1 MTSNCVP
8 HQVRMHAS
16 WPWSSRPPSWQEN
29 SPSFPPSRL
38 GISLRPTWP
47 STESDDVRHGARLV
61 LGMALGTAL
70 DTALDTALERPDAGY
85 VVGSLDE
92 GALRTVLSSAPLDGR
107 GSMAC
112 GLEPRRRRARTG
124 HRARIPNAANVRYCT
139 RVIFIIVVPPCLDG
153 TGISYRVFLS
163 FVFVRSR

>member
-1 MTSNCVP
+1 MTSNYVP

-47 STESDDVRHGARLV
+47 STESEDARHGARLV

-70 DTALDTALERPDAGY
+70 ERPDAGY
-85 VVGSLDE
+85 LVGSLDE

-112 GLEPRRRRARTG
+112 GLEGAAGAAAHSERCKRTVLY
-124 HRARIPNAANVRYCT
+124 ACNLYYCGP
-139 RVIFIIVVPPCLDG
+139 V
-153 TGISYRVFLS
+153 LS
-163 FVFVRSR
+163 